1 MIDTKPLHAPGIGV
15 ENFDLIVIG
24 PLQNFAPHRN
34 AARQGDEETAELLG
48 VFIMAANAT
57 ELISETA
64 LAKLL
69 ESTPWEIGASIHP
82 HPPVSE
88 SVKEAALAVDGQAIH
103 I

>member
-1 MIDTKPLHAPGIGV
+1 MPSRSSLGETEGFVKIIS
-15 ENFDLIVIG
+15 
-24 PLQNFAPHRN
+24 
-34 AARQGDEETAELLG
+34 DEESGDLLG
-48 VFIMAANAT
+48 VFIIGPSAT

-82 HPPVSE
+82 HPTVSE
-88 SVKEAALAVDGQAIH
+88 SLKEAALAVDGMAIH

>member
-1 MIDTKPLHAPGIGV
+1 
-15 ENFDLIVIG
+15 VILG
-24 PLQNFAPHRN
+24 ETEGFVKIISDADS
-34 AARQGDEETAELLG
+34 GDLLG
-48 VFIMAANAT
+48 VFIIGPNAT

-82 HPPVSE
+82 HPTVSE
-88 SVKEAALAVDGQAIH
+88 SVKEAALAVDGLAIH